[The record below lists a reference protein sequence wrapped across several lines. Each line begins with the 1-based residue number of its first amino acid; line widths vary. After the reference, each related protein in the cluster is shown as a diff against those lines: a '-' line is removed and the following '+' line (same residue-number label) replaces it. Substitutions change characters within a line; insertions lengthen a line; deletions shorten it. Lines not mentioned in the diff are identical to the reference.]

1 MNKIKEVYV
10 VVEGFTEQTFIRD
23 ILAPYLYPRNIYLKA
38 SLIGKPGHKGG
49 NVKFD
54 RAQSDIV
61 KFLKQRNDTYISTM
75 FDYFRLDP
83 KWPGRKIK
91 KTKTAKNKAGF
102 IEQETVKELIK
113 CYPDFNPERFIPY
126 FSMHEFEA
134 LLFSNPKRIAEKLS
148 VKEKLILDILEECK
162 EPEEINDEPET
173 APSKRIEKIS
183 WIKYK
188 KTITGIAIAKNIEI
202 VEMRK
207 KCPVFNLWLEKLE
220 KL

>member
-1 MNKIKEVYV
+1 MFYV
-10 VVEGFTEQTFIRD
+10 VVEGHTEQTFIRD
-23 ILAPYLYPRNIYLKA
+23 ILAPYLYPKNIYLKA

-61 KFLKQRNDTYISTM
+61 MFLKQRSDIYVSTM
-75 FDYFRLDP
+75 FDYFRLDTD
-83 KWPGRKIK
+83 WPGQRITKKNSSALDNSEILERK
-91 KTKTAKNKAGF
+91 TLRE
-102 IEQETVKELIK
+102 IEKY
-113 CYPDFNPERFIPY
+113 YPDFNSDRFIPY

-134 LLFSNPKRIAEKLS
+134 LLFSDSGVIAEKLS
-148 VKEKLILDILEECK
+148 VKEKLILDIIEECK

-183 WIKYK
+183 GIKYK
-188 KTITGIAIAKNIEI
+188 KTITGIAIAKDIGI

-207 KCPVFNLWLEKLE
+207 KCPVFNLWLKKLE